1 MDRYVSKPR
10 FLNEG
15 QAERWADK
23 MIKEPKFIRETQGV
37 FGRRVYIIRPK
48 KELIDH
54 ILEIDPA
61 CKDDIDY
68 FSMPTVVMTEEVSF
82 EGDLEGWRS
91 YIEDKCKEAYLRE
104 NIEDFPLSVMEKPEA
119 LLKDMNILKR
129 FFDKWW
135 ITEEADDWIEILKDS
150 WKTNKCFG
158 NLDE

>member
-1 MDRYVSKPR
+1 MPGVHNSLDRYVSKPR

-61 CKDDIDY
+61 CKDDSDY
-68 FSMPTVVMTEEVSF
+68 FSSATVSTYYLGGM
-82 EGDLEGWRS
+82 S
-91 YIEDKCKEAYLRE
+91 YAC
-104 NIEDFPLSVMEKPEA
+104 
-119 LLKDMNILKR
+119 
-129 FFDKWW
+129 
-135 ITEEADDWIEILKDS
+135 
-150 WKTNKCFG
+150 
-158 NLDE
+158 